1 MVQESKKK
9 AAALKLSI
17 PEGYH
22 FSLRTTE
29 GKVGMMYPHLPCAY
43 PGAQEELDKSSE
55 PDPMAM
61 NNAAWCLFNGHTTG
75 KNNKKALQLWRDA
88 SNQGNAGAAYNLGYL
103 YTFGIGGV
111 KQDDQIAS
119 DYFAKYH
126 RGRMAER
133 QRFLVNKSA
142 VPSGKE

>member
-43 PGAQEELDKSSE
+43 PGAQVAPPPRPARCAQTRSCS
-55 PDPMAM
+55 
-61 NNAAWCLFNGHTTG
+61 T
-75 KNNKKALQLWRDA
+75 
-88 SNQGNAGAAYNLGYL
+88 
-103 YTFGIGGV
+103 
-111 KQDDQIAS
+111 
-119 DYFAKYH
+119 
-126 RGRMAER
+126 
-133 QRFLVNKSA
+133 QR
-142 VPSGKE
+142 